1 MKIATL
7 IVNPAAGN
15 ARLFG
20 ERLPA
25 IEAMLKTAGYEA
37 QVRYT
42 AAAPASAENEAELAV
57 KTSELVI
64 ACGGDG
70 TVHGV
75 VQGLAKSNV
84 ALGVLPLG
92 TANALARNLGLPM
105 DPLAALER
113 LLTYT
118 PARIPL
124 GEIETATAR
133 RYFVVM
139 AGCGPDGALIHSLSA
154 GEKSRFGRQAYYG
167 HAARLFVMRRW
178 PAFEVEYLVDGQR
191 TTARAVGLMAS
202 RVPDLGGAFSGLT
215 ARASLMSLRLYVQ
228 LLRAPA
234 MISFPAWFGLSRA
247 RLPNPW
253 LKTVEVDEVRCSP
266 IRASTVYAQA
276 DAEPMGAL
284 PITLRVVPDA
294 LTLLMPR

>member
-1 MKIATL
+1 VKTATL

-15 ARLFG
+15 ARLFAS
-20 ERLPA
+20 RLPA
-25 IEAMLKTAGYEA
+25 IEATLKAAGYEPR
-37 QVRYT
+37 VEYT
-42 AAAPASAENEAELAV
+42 EASADSAKNAAMQAA

-70 TVHGV
+70 TVNGV
-75 VQGLAKSNV
+75 MQGLATSRV

-118 PARIPL
+118 PTRIPL
-124 GEIETATAR
+124 GEIETATER

-139 AGCGPDGALIHSLSA
+139 AGCGPDGALVHSLSA
-154 GEKSRFGRQAYYG
+154 REKSRFGRQAYYA

-178 PAFEVEYLVDGQR
+178 PAFAVEYTVKGQR
-191 TTARAVGLMAS
+191 TSARAVGLMAS

-215 ARASLMSLRLYVQ
+215 ARASLMTSQLHVQ

-234 MISFPAWFGLSRA
+234 MLSFPAWFGLSRA

-253 LKTVEVDEVRCSP
+253 LTTVNVDEVRCSP
-266 IRASTVYAQA
+266 IGTRTVYAQA